1 MPKILI
7 IDDEPTMRALL
18 METLE
23 ELEDKGVE
31 ILIAED
37 GEEGVEIVRTEK
49 PDFIILDVS
58 MPGMNGFEVCDI
70 VKNKLGMKDVYVLML
85 TASVMGLNKQN
96 YKDVGADIFMTK
108 PFDPGEITKEAAKL
122 LKIEI

>member
-1 MPKILI
+1 
-7 IDDEPTMRALL
+7 

-23 ELEDKGVE
+23 KLEDKGVG
-31 ILIAED
+31 IFVAKD
-37 GEEGVEIVRTEK
+37 GEEGIEIVRTEK

-70 VKNKLGMKDVYVLML
+70 VKNKLGMKDVYVLIL
-85 TASVMGLNKQN
+85 TASVMEFNKQN

-108 PFDPGEITKEAAKL
+108 PFDPDEIAKEAAKL
-122 LKIEI
+122 FKIEI

>member
-7 IDDEPTMRALL
+7 IDDEPTMRELL
-18 METLE
+18 METFE
-23 ELEDKGVE
+23 KLEDKGVE
-31 ILIAED
+31 ILVAED
-37 GEEGVEIVRTEK
+37 GEEGVEIVKTEK
-49 PDFIILDVS
+49 PDFIILDVT
-58 MPGMNGFEVCDI
+58 MPGINGFEVCDI

-108 PFDPGEITKEAAKL
+108 PFDPDEITKEAAKL